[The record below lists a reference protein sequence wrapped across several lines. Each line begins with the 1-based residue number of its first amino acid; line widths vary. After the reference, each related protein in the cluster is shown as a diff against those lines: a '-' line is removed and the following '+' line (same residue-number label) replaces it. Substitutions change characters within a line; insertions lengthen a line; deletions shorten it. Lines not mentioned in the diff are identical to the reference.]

1 MLNRVKNKNR
11 QPSGLTET
19 FLHFR
24 GALERLVRKI
34 VRQDEV
40 EDIIAE
46 TYLRTFEHFGDAE
59 IAYPKA
65 FLYKTARNLAL
76 THISRHENRFTQSIE
91 DFPGID
97 VYLASEELE
106 NQIEAQEKFHLF
118 CTAVES
124 MSPKCSRAFVLK
136 RVHGWSI
143 KDIAKEMNISA
154 STVEKHIAKG
164 LLLCANS
171 LEKNGYDLL
180 GVVSKTDGQ
189 NLIKKS

>member
-76 THISRHENRFTQSIE
+76 NHISRHENRFTQSIE
-91 DFPGID
+91 DFPR
-97 VYLASEELE
+97 YRC
-106 NQIEAQEKFHLF
+106 LF
-118 CTAVES
+118 SIRRVGKSDRGAGEI
-124 MSPKCSRAFVLK
+124 SPVLYSR
-136 RVHGWSI
+136 G
-143 KDIAKEMNISA
+143 
-154 STVEKHIAKG
+154 KH
-164 LLLCANS
+164 
-171 LEKNGYDLL
+171 
-180 GVVSKTDGQ
+180 VSQ
-189 NLIKKS
+189 MQ